1 MNTLITGS
9 SGILGNYF
17 NFGFK
22 PNKKELNL
30 SNYEELKNYI
40 KTNNITNII
49 HTDGK
54 VGGVKSNSLYPY
66 DYFME
71 NMEINLNLI
80 KVCKEENIKNILF
93 LLSTCIFP
101 ADAPLPIKEE
111 YLHSGEPHS
120 SNFAYAYSK
129 RMLEIGARCLNKQ
142 YGVNTACLIPCNL
155 YGEYDNY
162 DIENGQVISSLINK
176 CYTAKLNNSPFII
189 WGSGYAEREFMYAGD
204 LVKIIT
210 QINNENIII
219 NNPIIV
225 APNKAYSIK
234 DIVKVI
240 VKHMNFNGE
249 IIFDKSKPEG
259 MLKKNSCNDEFKKYF
274 SKFEFT
280 GIDSG
285 LEQTIKY
292 FINNYDK
299 IINKDKNN
307 L

>member
-30 SNYEELKNYI
+30 SNYEELKKYI
-40 KTNNITNII
+40 QINNITSII

-101 ADAPLPIKEE
+101 ANAELPIKEE
-111 YLHSGEPHS
+111 HLHSGEPHN

-142 YGVNTACLIPCNL
+142 YGVNTVCLIPCNL

-162 DIENGQVISSLINK
+162 DLENGQVISSLINK
-176 CYTAKLNNSPFII
+176 CYHAKLNKTPFIV
-189 WGSGYAEREFMYAGD
+189 WGSGCAEREFLYARD
-204 LVKIIT
+204 LAKIIT
-210 QINNENIII
+210 EIHNKNTII
-219 NNPIIV
+219 NSPIIV
-225 APNKAYSIK
+225 SPEKSYPIK
-234 DIVKVI
+234 DIVKII
-240 VKHMNFNGE
+240 VKHMNFTGE
-249 IIFDKSKPEG
+249 IVFDKTKPEG
-259 MLKKNSCNDEFKKYF
+259 MLKKNSCTDQFKKYF
-274 SKFEFT
+274 NMFEFT
-280 GIDSG
+280 DIEIG

-292 FINNYDK
+292 FINNYNK
-299 IINKDKNN
+299 ILNKDS
-307 L
+307 